1 MNAEEYAP
9 LDLAILATSDA
20 TIDRLIVA
28 YRYLRIPMQVAAIP
42 DNEQARIQALLQY
55 EILDTEAEAVYDDFV
70 KLASYICHT
79 PIALISLVDPTR
91 QWFKAKVGCSAS
103 ETSRDVAFC
112 AHTIHQSDVFVVS
125 DTLTDARFVDNP
137 LVTGDPHIRFYA
149 GAPLLTPEGLAIG
162 TLCAIDREPRILSP
176 EQLSALQALARQVV
190 AQLELRRLTQD
201 LQQLVESKNKLFY
214 IVSHDLRSPFN
225 GILGLSQTLAEEAET
240 LSREDIQEFSQT
252 VLTCAEQVLHLMDN
266 LLQCT
271 RFELGTL
278 DYQPTHVALD
288 TVVMNVLSLLK
299 GNAAQK
305 NINLVYQANP
315 LAEVLADST
324 MLHSIVQNLVGNAL
338 KFTPAEG
345 RVTIRT
351 EEHDT
356 MIQVSVMDT
365 GVGVSSEKLPGLF
378 EMKGGRTTDGTS
390 GEKGTGLGLL
400 LCKDFV
406 EKHGGRIWVDS
417 VIGQGTSFH
426 FTFPKSH
433 TSLSV

>member
-1 MNAEEYAP
+1 
-9 LDLAILATSDA
+9 
-20 TIDRLIVA
+20 
-28 YRYLRIPMQVAAIP
+28 MQVAAIP

-91 QWFKAKVGCSAS
+91 QWFKAKVGCAAP
-103 ETSRDVAFC
+103 ETSRDMAFC
-112 AHTIHQSDVFVVS
+112 AHAILQTDVLVVP
-125 DTLTDARFVDNP
+125 DTLTDQRFVDNP

-149 GAPLLTPEGLAIG
+149 GAPLLTPEGFAIG
-162 TLCAIDREPRILSP
+162 TLCAIDDEPRMLSL
-176 EQLSALQALARQVV
+176 EQITALQALARQVV
-190 AQLELRRLTQD
+190 AQLELRRLTKE
-201 LQQLVESKNKLFY
+201 LQQLVESKNKLFH

-225 GILGLSQTLAEEAET
+225 GILAFSQTLAEEAET

-252 VLTCAEQVLHLMDN
+252 VLTSAEQVMHLIDN

-278 DYQPTHVALD
+278 DYQPTSVAID
-288 TVVMNVLSLLK
+288 TVVMNVVMLLK
-299 GNAAQK
+299 GNATQK
-305 NINLVYQANP
+305 NIDLVYQANP
-315 LAEVLADST
+315 SAEVFADST

-345 RVTIRT
+345 RVTIQT
-351 EEHDT
+351 EEQDT
-356 MIQVSVMDT
+356 MIQVSVIDT
-365 GVGVSSEKLPGLF
+365 GVGVSPDKLAGLF
-378 EMKGGRTTDGTS
+378 EVMAGRTTDGTS

-406 EKHGGRIWVDS
+406 EKHGGRVWVDS
-417 VIGQGTSFH
+417 VMGQGAAFH
-426 FTFPKSH
+426 FTLPKAYA
-433 TSLSV
+433 TLSV

>member
-1 MNAEEYAP
+1 
-9 LDLAILATSDA
+9 
-20 TIDRLIVA
+20 
-28 YRYLRIPMQVAAIP
+28 MQVAAIP

-91 QWFKAKVGCSAS
+91 QWFKAKVGCAAP
-103 ETSRDVAFC
+103 ETSRDMAFC
-112 AHTIHQSDVFVVS
+112 AHAILQTDVLVVP
-125 DTLTDARFVDNP
+125 DTLTDQRFVDNP

-149 GAPLLTPEGLAIG
+149 GAPLLTPEGFAIG
-162 TLCAIDREPRILSP
+162 TLCAIDDEPRMLSL
-176 EQLSALQALARQVV
+176 EQITALQALARQVV
-190 AQLELRRLTQD
+190 AQLELRRLTKE
-201 LQQLVESKNKLFY
+201 LQQLVESKNKLFH

-225 GILGLSQTLAEEAET
+225 GILAFSQTLAEEAET

-252 VLTCAEQVLHLMDN
+252 VLTSAEQVMHLIDN

-278 DYQPTHVALD
+278 DYQPTSVAID
-288 TVVMNVLSLLK
+288 TVVMNVVMLLK
-299 GNAAQK
+299 GNATQK
-305 NINLVYQANP
+305 NIDLVYQANP
-315 LAEVLADST
+315 SAEVFADST

-345 RVTIRT
+345 RVTIQT
-351 EEHDT
+351 EEQDT
-356 MIQVSVMDT
+356 MIQVSVIDT
-365 GVGVSSEKLPGLF
+365 GVGVSPDKLAGLF
-378 EMKGGRTTDGTS
+378 EVMAGRTTDGTS

-406 EKHGGRIWVDS
+406 EKHGGRVWVDS
-417 VIGQGTSFH
+417 V
-426 FTFPKSH
+426 
-433 TSLSV
+433 